1 MKQTIFTFLL
11 FLPLLCF
18 SDHKL
23 TIYYEEIE
31 GGYEIYADNL
41 EYSPLSVKVD
51 FTTTNL
57 NVEGGNNNIY
67 VVPASTKKQLL
78 TTLQVANNKKSYQ
91 FSYQYF
97 TNYGDHHDDDYDE
110 DFAYH
115 LPFETNQKYEIYQGY
130 NGNFSHQ
137 NENSIDFT
145 MPEGTKVLAA
155 RAGTVVKVVD
165 EFNKNCGSQKCEKY
179 NNYILIYHNDGSFA
193 QYIHLQKNGA
203 EVKAGNKVK
212 QDELIGYS
220 GNTGWSNGP
229 HLHLSIFMQ
238 KLNNRNT
245 LETNFLTGN
254 GDTLE
259 LLKENEVYSRNY

>member
-1 MKQTIFTFLL
+1 MI
-11 FLPLLCF
+11 
-18 SDHKL
+18 H
-23 TIYYEEIE
+23 
-31 GGYEIYADNL
+31 
-41 EYSPLSVKVD
+41 
-51 FTTTNL
+51 
-57 NVEGGNNNIY
+57 
-67 VVPASTKKQLL
+67 
-78 TTLQVANNKKSYQ
+78 
-91 FSYQYF
+91 
-97 TNYGDHHDDDYDE
+97 
-110 DFAYH
+110 
-115 LPFETNQKYEIYQGY
+115 
-130 NGNFSHQ
+130 
-137 NENSIDFT
+137 
-145 MPEGTKVLAA
+145 
-155 RAGTVVKVVD
+155 
-165 EFNKNCGSQKCEKY
+165 
-179 NNYILIYHNDGSFA
+179 HNDGSFA